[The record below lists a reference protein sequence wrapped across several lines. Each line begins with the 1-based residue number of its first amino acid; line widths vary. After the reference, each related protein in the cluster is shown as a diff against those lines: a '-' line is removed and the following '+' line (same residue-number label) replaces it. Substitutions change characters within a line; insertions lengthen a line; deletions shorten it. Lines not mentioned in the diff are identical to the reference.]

1 MKLTVNFELP
11 INSDYSEYLNLIA
24 KLHGWNSS
32 HELSEHEFV
41 CKHICEKQVS
51 DLFKNI
57 IGNAI
62 SGYFGMSG
70 LDKMQEVIEKYEQ
83 ARKVTAKIEEEVAQ

>member
-11 INSDYSEYLNLIA
+11 INPEYSEYLKLIA

-32 HELSEHEFV
+32 SELSENEFV

-83 ARKVTAKIEEEVAQ
+83 ARKIKAEIVE